1 MKKLIILLITVTT
14 SFATFAQK
22 AKAPTPEIIS
32 STVTVIE
39 TYSCPMH
46 PDVTSDKPGKCTKC
60 GTDLLLSKKELLK
73 REVVKIYSCSM
84 HPEVI
89 SNTAGKCAK
98 CGMDL
103 LVSKKEQLKREVVK
117 LYTCPMH
124 PDVVSDTMCKCP
136 KCGMGLVEKKTT
148 SDNKTPM

>member
-1 MKKLIILLITVTT
+1 MKKLIILLFAVTA
-14 SFATFAQK
+14 SLATFAQK

-46 PDVTSDKPGKCTKC
+46 PDVTSDKTGKCTKC
-60 GTDLLLSKKELLK
+60 GSDLLLSKKELLK

-84 HPEVI
+84 HPEVV
-89 SNTAGKCAK
+89 SYTAGKCSR

-103 LVSKKEQLKREVVK
+103 LVSKKEQLKREVVR
-117 LYTCPMH
+117 LYTCGMH
-124 PDVVSDTMCKCP
+124 PEVVSDTMGRCP
-136 KCGMGLVEKKTT
+136 VCGMGLVEKKSTA
-148 SDNKTPM
+148 DNKTPM